1 MNYFMIIVPKMIGF
15 LVLVIIGVLA
25 ARFGVI
31 KKDALSSISGFL
43 IKVVLPALTI
53 SLVVE
58 NQTTFSSLI
67 QYSNVVIAQVAM
79 YVILAVVGVVGSKL
93 CRLQGTMKNVYRGC
107 MVGGNYGF
115 LVIPLIMAL
124 FAKEGGSCYIPI
136 CSVVDTTIVWTL
148 GFVLFTQGVGQ
159 KEKPWKKIVLNP
171 IFISIL
177 VALSITSFHVSVPG
191 ALMSVID
198 SVGST
203 SYSWGLIYLGCNLGF
218 MDFRELLKY
227 KSILFLSISKL
238 LLVPFLVY
246 RLISF
251 FLPHMESL
259 LLMLICAAPSMTT
272 SCMIA
277 GQYHLDEEYASAV
290 VVTTTLLCM
299 VTIPV
304 LFLIVS
310 F

>member
-1 MNYFMIIVPKMIGF
+1 MNYFMIILPKMVGFLMLVVIGF
-15 LVLVIIGVLA
+15 LVVRL
-25 ARFGVI
+25 GVI
-31 KKDALSSISGFL
+31 KREAMPSISGLL

-58 NQTTFSSLI
+58 NQTTFASLI
-67 QYSNVVIAQVAM
+67 QYANVVVAQVAV
-79 YVILAVVGVVGSKL
+79 YFILAAAGILGS
-93 CRLQGTMKNVYRGC
+93 RLIRLEGSVKNVYRGC

-124 FAKEGGSCYIPI
+124 FAKEGGNQYIPI
-136 CSVVDTTIVWTL
+136 CSVVDTTVVWTL
-148 GFVLFTQGVGQ
+148 GFTLFTAGVEQ
-159 KEKPWKKIVLNP
+159 KESQWKKILLNP

-177 VALSITSFHVSVPG
+177 IALAITTFRIPIPSMVMDV
-191 ALMSVID
+191 VD

-203 SYSWGLIYLGCNLGF
+203 SYSWGLMYLGCNLGL
-218 MDFRELLKY
+218 MNFRDLLKY
-227 KSILFLSISKL
+227 KSILLLALSKL
-238 LLVPFLVY
+238 FLVPLLVYGVLS
-246 RLISF
+246 R

-277 GQYHLDEEYASAV
+277 EQYHLDQEYASAA
-290 VVTTTLLCM
+290 VVTTTILCM